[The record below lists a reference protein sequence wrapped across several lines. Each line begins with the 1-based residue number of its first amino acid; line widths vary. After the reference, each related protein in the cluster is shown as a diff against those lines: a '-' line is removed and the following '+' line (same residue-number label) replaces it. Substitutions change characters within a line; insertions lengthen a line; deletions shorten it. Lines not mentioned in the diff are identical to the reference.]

1 MNAFQTSR
9 RGFLAASGGLTFSAV
24 LGGGVAAALGSATG
38 EAQAADASLQ
48 PNAWVVIGTDDV
60 VTVITPVAE
69 MGQGT
74 LTALPMILAEELD
87 ADWSK
92 VKAEFAPPNAKVY
105 GNPHPLLGGGQAS
118 LASIAVPG
126 YYNPLRIAGAQARVV
141 LMEAAAAKWGVPVTE
156 VSTDSGKVLHAKSGQ
171 RLSYGEIAR
180 FAQVPAELPKITP
193 ADLKKP
199 GQYRLVGRSD
209 LGRNDVRSKTNGTAK
224 FGIDVMVPGM
234 VYATVLEAP
243 MEGARAENI
252 NTAEALAVPGVTQV
266 IPLPFGVA
274 VIATSVEATRLA
286 RHVLKPKVTWNTT
299 GATAANFDSAKA
311 REEYARAGQDANAK
325 ALDAYKRGDAV
336 KAFGDGGKLVQAT
349 YWSEHTYHAQMEP
362 MNCTARVNEDGTAD
376 IWIGTQAPGGVVAVA
391 TNVLK
396 TTPDKIRV
404 HQQLLGGGYG
414 RRIAPDIAA
423 QAVVIAN
430 VVKKPVKLLLTRED
444 DMAAA
449 RPRPMTHHVMR
460 ATLGADGRIA
470 GWKHRIVAENVDAIA
485 APPRFQ
491 ATGGKDYVGWNGS
504 DLPHYAIPHYV
515 TEGVR
520 EIRGMRVQ
528 PFRGIGAGYNK
539 FAQESF
545 LDEIA
550 VARNM
555 DPLALRLELTRDEPR
570 AMQVLKTVAEM
581 SDWKRKRPGRGMGIA
596 FADYHGTLSAGVAE
610 ISLDRSTGKIKVH
623 NYWVAVDPGL
633 AIQPQNVLA
642 QVEGAVVW
650 GLSVALLEQLDIRG
664 GAVVQS
670 NFNDYPVLRMS
681 DMPEIHTS
689 LVVTQAP
696 PTGMGE
702 IGVAAVAP
710 AIGNALF
717 ALTGKRVRQ
726 LPMSPGVVKALVA

>member
-141 LMEAAAAKWGVPVTE
+141 LMEAAAARWGVPVAE

-171 RLSYGEIAR
+171 RLTYGEIAR

-209 LGRNDVRSKTNGTAK
+209 LGRNDVRSKTNGSAK
-224 FGIDVMVPGM
+224 YGIDVMVPGM
-234 VYATVLEAP
+234 LYATVLESP
-243 MEGARAENI
+243 MEGAKPENI

-274 VIATSVEATRLA
+274 VIGTSVEATRMA

-311 REEYARAGQDANAK
+311 RDEYARAGKEGK
-325 ALDAYKRGDAV
+325 ALDAYKRGDAI

-376 IWIGTQAPGGVVAVA
+376 VWVGTQAVGGIVAVA

-404 HQQLLGGGYG
+404 HQQLIGGGFG

-430 VVKKPVKLLLTRED
+430 VVKKPVKLILTRED

-449 RPRPMTHHVMR
+449 RPRPMTHHVLR

-470 GWKHRIVAENVDAIA
+470 AWKHRIVAENVDAIA

-491 ATGGKDYVGWNGS
+491 ATGGKDYIGWNGS

-528 PFRGIGAGYNK
+528 PFRGIGAGHNK

-550 VARNM
+550 AARNM

-610 ISLDRSTGKIKVH
+610 ISLDRASGKIKVH

-650 GLSVALLEQLDIRG
+650 GLSVALLEQLDIKD

-726 LPMSPGVVKALVA
+726 LPMSAKAVKALMA